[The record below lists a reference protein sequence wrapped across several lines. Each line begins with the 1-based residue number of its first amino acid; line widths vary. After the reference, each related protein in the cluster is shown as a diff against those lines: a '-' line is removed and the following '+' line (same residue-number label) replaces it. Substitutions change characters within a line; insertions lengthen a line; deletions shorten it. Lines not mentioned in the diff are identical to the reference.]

1 MPLREDGLRESVKA
15 ARWGPTIRTTMRSR
29 GPQPTS
35 RRTFLEPAGT
45 KGLHFATPGRAVPEE
60 PDWQDAGSVSSLS
73 TYTTF
78 GTTAARSLLQLRP
91 LVDDQPRREGE
102 ACSFNKRPAA
112 SRR

>member
-1 MPLREDGLRESVKA
+1 MPLREDGLSESVKA
-15 ARWGPTIRTTMRSR
+15 ARWGPTYRTTMRSR

-60 PDWQDAGSVSSLS
+60 EPAWDAGSVSSLS

-78 GTTAARSLLQLRP
+78 GTVAARSLQLRP

-112 SRR
+112 SR